1 MEKRLERAIRRKLTK
16 SELRDIAMYGA
27 GAGVPGFTYY
37 WETSRFFRKYKA
49 EIVRLAEDMAESLG
63 ESVIDFVRGFRCLD
77 ATEKEVACTLYG
89 TGKQIDANVANALTW
104 FALET
109 LAYERED

>member
-27 GAGVPGFTYY
+27 GGGVPGFTYY
-37 WETSRFFRKYKA
+37 SETVKFYRKYRR
-49 EIVRLAEDMAESLG
+49 EIVELVEEMAEEFG
-63 ESVIDFVRGFRCLD
+63 ESPINFVKGFRCLD

-89 TGKQIDANVANALTW
+89 TGKQIDENVANALTW